1 MKLYITGATGL
12 LGNNLLHA
20 LKGLDYDIHL
30 ILLEGDDESHLSTF
44 KYTPHYGDVRDYDF
58 IHHTITENSYV
69 IHMAGIVDISSDDK
83 SLLYEVNVNGTKNI
97 VDVCMKKN
105 CKLIYTSSVHTIVP
119 LKKKQVMVEP
129 TTFNPDDIVGDYA
142 KSKTIATGYVFKQM
156 ENGLMATIVYPSG
169 IIGEHDYKNSNTGKL
184 ILDIA
189 NKDIKVR
196 TNGGYNFVDAK
207 DVSYGI
213 IEILKRDLFGETYIL
228 SGGSITIINIF
239 KTINEYLGRTKY
251 IPIIQT
257 WFIKIFAG
265 LAERYYRIRKQKPLF
280 TAYSLYTITSN
291 HNFSYEK
298 AQRDLD
304 YNPVSP
310 EKVIIKTLLW
320 FKNNKK
326 ELLKEEVF
334 NKIEAKEGKKNV

>member
-20 LKGLDYDIHL
+20 LKDLDYELHL
-30 ILLEGDDESHLSTF
+30 ILLEGEDESHLKTF
-44 KYTPHYGDVRDYDF
+44 NYTPHYGDVRDYAF
-58 IHHTITENSYV
+58 LNQVITNDSYV
-69 IHMAGIVDISSDDK
+69 IHMAGIVDITSDDK
-83 SLLYEVNVNGTKNI
+83 TLLYEVNVNGTKNI
-97 VDVCMKKN
+97 TDISMKKN

-119 LKKKQVMVEP
+119 LKKKQIMVEP
-129 TTFNPDDIVGDYA
+129 KTFNPDDIVGDYA
-142 KSKTIATGYVFKQM
+142 KSKTIATGYVYKRM
-156 ENGLMATIVYPSG
+156 EEGLMATIVYPSG

-196 TNGGYNFVDAK
+196 TNGGYNFVDAN

-213 IEILKRDLFGETYIL
+213 VEILKRDLFGKSYIL

-257 WFIKIFAG
+257 WFIKLFAG

-280 TAYSLYTITSN
+280 TSYSLYTITSN

-304 YNPVSP
+304 YNPASP
-310 EKVIIKTLLW
+310 EKTIIKTLLW
-320 FKNNKK
+320 FKNNKR
-326 ELLKEEVF
+326 ELLKEEVLK
-334 NKIEAKEGKKNV
+334 KIEAKEEKHNV